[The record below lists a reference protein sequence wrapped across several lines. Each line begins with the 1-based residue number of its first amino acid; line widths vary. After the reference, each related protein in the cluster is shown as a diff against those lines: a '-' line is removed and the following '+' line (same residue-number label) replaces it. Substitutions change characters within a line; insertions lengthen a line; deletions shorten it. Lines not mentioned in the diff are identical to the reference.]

1 MEIRPN
7 LFWLLIKEEFRA
19 QSSMFRS
26 SFLVYPFFIL
36 AVSLIMGLMLLP
48 MRTAISAANLVTI
61 GHVGVLVAGMLV
73 GGFAMFQDPI
83 MERRMGGVRMLLGTP
98 GTLPLSY
105 KEIFSYFYLKD
116 ILYYIL
122 MNVLPVLLGV
132 YISTLFTGLHVNLLL
147 AAVTFTAA
155 FLMGISITF
164 ALSTILVRS
173 KAALAVI
180 MVAIIGAI
188 AWLSVQ
194 YGMLDALGRL
204 VPPAGSYVNGTLTGV
219 LEALAVFLILSAF
232 SLLAIREKPAPTVE
246 KHYTSHFTETERHFA
261 IFGKYSQLAAKEWID
276 LVRSGSLSYVLFSFL
291 IPLLFLWGFLW
302 IFPMALT
309 FIMSGKSI
317 NFGFN
322 TIFYAV
328 VIGFFASEL
337 YGWLNRLDTIEC
349 YKTLPVTMPDV
360 IKSKLILFGI
370 LNTVVSTVYLA
381 LICIS
386 RGEYALFPVALYTM
400 FMVSGYVAVLI
411 AYMTGVY
418 TNSLLFDYKVL
429 ATYWAAVAPV
439 LIVLIVTSFASFM
452 MIPGLILAT
461 AAGVAGYL
469 ILKRID
475 KKWGREEFKA

>member
-7 LFWLLIKEEFRA
+7 LFWLLIKEEYRA

-36 AVSLIMGLMLLP
+36 AISLIMGLMLLP
-48 MRTAISAANLVTI
+48 MRTAISAADLVAI

-73 GGFAMFQDPI
+73 GGFALFQDPI
-83 MERRMGGVRMLLGTP
+83 LERRMGGVRMLLGTP

-122 MNVLPVLLGV
+122 INILPVLFGV
-132 YISTLFTGLHVNLLL
+132 YISTLFTGLHINLLM

-173 KAALAVI
+173 RAALAAIMIVVI
-180 MVAIIGAI
+180 AAI
-188 AWLSVQ
+188 ALLSVQ
-194 YGMLDALGRL
+194 YGMLGTLSRF
-204 VPPAGSYVNGTLTGV
+204 VPPAGSYVDGSWTGV
-219 LEALAVFLILSAF
+219 LEALAIFLILSAF
-232 SLLAIREKPAPTVE
+232 SLLAIREKPAPTVD
-246 KHYTSHFTETERHFA
+246 KHYKSHFIETERRFA
-261 IFGKYSQLAAKEWID
+261 IFGRYSQLAAKEWID
-276 LVRSGSLSYVLFSFL
+276 LVRSGSLGYVIFSFL

-309 FIMSGKSI
+309 FIMRGQNI

-360 IKSKLILFGI
+360 IKSKLILFAI
-370 LNTVVSTVYLA
+370 LNTVVSTLYLA

-400 FMVSGYVAVLI
+400 FMVSGYVAVVI

-439 LIVLIVTSFASFM
+439 LIVLIVTSFASYM
-452 MIPGLILAT
+452 MLPGIILAT

-469 ILKRID
+469 VLRRID
-475 KKWGREEFKA
+475 KKWGREEFRA